1 MGRVRGRMLSWRIS
15 RSLKVNSLSGTGPM
29 LLYTWLIPHCDN
41 LGRFYGEPGEVRW
54 HVLPKLGVTDSEV
67 ESWLK
72 ELAEAGLIDWYTVDG
87 LRYLRIPPNVWNRE
101 QIIRGNMSKVSDFP
115 DPVRTTCEQR
125 ANGVHPEGEGEGEGE
140 GEDQGEGE
148 GGMSNPRATPA
159 AVHHEPEPVRKR
171 TWHVN
176 GQELEH
182 GQAVTLIDGRRATF
196 CEAGNFTA
204 LVLVPEGNRLAQVRV
219 KHSEIQP

>member
-1 MGRVRGRMLSWRIS
+1 MLSWRIS
-15 RSLKVNSLSGTGPM
+15 RSVKVNALSGTGPM

-41 LGRFYGEPGEVRW
+41 LGRFHGEPGEVRW
-54 HVLPKLGVTDSEV
+54 HVFPKLAVTDSEV
-67 ESWLK
+67 ESWLR
-72 ELAEAGLIDWYTVDG
+72 ELDSAGLIEWYTVDG
-87 LRYLRIPPNVWNRE
+87 LKYLRIPPTVWGRE
-101 QIIRGNMSKVSDFP
+101 QKLRGNMSTVSDFP
-115 DPVRTTCEQR
+115 DPVRTACEHR
-125 ANGVHPEGEGEGEGE
+125 ANGVDTPYPPEGEGEGEVE
-140 GEDQGEGE
+140 GEEEEEVEGE
-148 GGMSNPRATPA
+148 GGSATPRDPA
-159 AVHHEPEPVRKR
+159 PASGHEAESVRKR